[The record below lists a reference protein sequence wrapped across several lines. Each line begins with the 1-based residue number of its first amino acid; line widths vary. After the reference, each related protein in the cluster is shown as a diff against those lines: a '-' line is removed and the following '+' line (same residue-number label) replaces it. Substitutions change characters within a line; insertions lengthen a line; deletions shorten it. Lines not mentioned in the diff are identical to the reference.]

1 MTYTLL
7 CVDDDSQKLNTITAL
22 LRREGYDVITAPV
35 GAEALKLFEKGRE
48 PQILKP
54 GEKDGYV
61 GELLHM
67 LECIRSGNPPG
78 IVTAQDGVSA
88 IEICEAEERSVK
100 SGQIVPLE

>member
-1 MTYTLL
+1 MSEGFGFHMSYTVVFDGAT
-7 CVDDDSQKLNTITAL
+7 VD
-22 LRREGYDVITAPV
+22 YDLARS
-35 GAEALKLFEKGRE
+35 AEALKLFEKGRE

-54 GEKDGYV
+54 GAKDGYV

-78 IVTAQDGVSA
+78 IVTPQDGVSA